1 MDISPL
7 SFWTFCGLCLETLNI
22 YLTSRHAPT
31 GPIYPEKPAPAPGP
45 PGPGTNAENTTGPGV
60 GPAQATNGEQTQV

>member
-22 YLTSRHAPT
+22 FLTSRRAPS
-31 GPIYPEKPAPAPGP
+31 GPIYPEKPTPAPGP
-45 PGPGTNAENTTGPGV
+45 GANAENTTGPGV
-60 GPAQATNGEQTQV
+60 EPAQATNVEQTQV